1 MEDYRKDVLGNNEG
15 VGYSEEG
22 IVDATGVSSL
32 HDASSGYMEG
42 DGTVDNTQQQIPV
55 IEQKSPEDDERDRV
69 KKLDEQFMSV
79 MLDSQD
85 SINQNANYLS
95 SLNGVGARQMIN
107 YNAAAHADNFWGN
120 SDDLDQFMRFEYGK
134 SKFDTRGD
142 ILTTNAAKYNRQ
154 EQQNGFVRA
163 IGNGVPRMAARAV
176 GTFAATFTGIASA
189 VVNLVDAD
197 AGRDFRNSVGPTGI
211 NKLVDDFTDWYN
223 DVLPVYVSEETEQ
236 SAPWSLKNL
245 GSANFWANTLDTV
258 GFMIGGAAATYVTG
272 GWAVPLTVGTAGLE
286 LATDL
291 QRSNDPNDRSLSTKI
306 VPSIAAVGGALISK
320 YVPKAVQAQMQRFA
334 VGLLSASGE
343 AESEVLSHRKD
354 FMMNKYDAFMA
365 NTQHLE
371 ELENDRFNNDFG
383 ALNKEYSEKL
393 KEIYDGK
400 YDDATKAIK
409 KALLDAE
416 YNPQFDKLRTEHES
430 KVKDIKNN
438 AVKAYNN
445 AYKAYEDA
453 AGIIR
458 NANIAILTLSNAI
471 GATRMFNGGY
481 RRFLAYGKPNYAKGV
496 TKEAAEKAMKG
507 ESVAG
512 VGTKVF
518 DEEFKKIGFFSG
530 KGQLLGIKSGA
541 SEYAEEFGQ
550 NMWGN
555 AGKAYAEVYADDY
568 YGQITNQEQF
578 RAAANGVAAT
588 MKDIAWQAGFKAM
601 GDSLT
606 DGQAHLEGMMGFL
619 MGYIGIPMLQKP
631 KVSAETI
638 NGQGKKESKTRWRSP
653 IRFLGGIMGEIE
665 EENRKNQMLAEKA
678 KELNELLTPAKRE
691 EWKARMLHMAKS
703 NAYAEE
709 KEKATT
715 SNPFVRFAQKMRGD
729 NGAKNAAWI
738 ETGDK
743 NAWINADDK
752 ELLSL
757 VELMLTTGQEE
768 MLDSMI
774 SMIDPDASEADL
786 RKIKNMS
793 SVKDDNGNEVG
804 EYSNYK
810 IEELTAD
817 ATEEQKREYEQ
828 NVRDMRKKIKENRD
842 HLKNVVE
849 AYKNNLQQIII
860 ASNNGFDREAL
871 KMLTWYKTR
880 VDLFEQRASEMYERN
895 AEHFNAFNDTIGAY
909 VAEIVRS
916 GQESLDAVNSALAD
930 GNIQEKDKKELLN
943 KKQSIENT
951 IQVFQQ
957 GFQEWQ
963 SRWKDVNEQPNLSAV
978 QKTNKLFIGNVRGM
992 LNLSKTSDSAIENQ
1006 RAMEGLL
1013 MSMYTQMNDANT
1025 PFDSINSFLTK
1036 PEERAKFASE
1046 VYGIAQCLNNRQ
1058 VYQDKF
1064 NYYKKFPNAS
1074 REVYQLI
1081 MADLARK
1088 AAKEEQQK
1096 TENDL
1101 KTSKSVSSI
1110 YDTVERLI
1118 KEGKSAE
1125 EIEDTIYKLIS
1136 EGQNSEGLKAF
1147 INNMKFLQ
1155 DFHDALS
1162 TLIYDSSDKSGK
1174 IVSFQRILLRVMF
1187 DAAKTTVGEKNIIKK
1202 GKEILTELLADQEKF
1217 IKYITENNLVG
1228 SSESI
1233 ENVREVLKKDPDNAD
1248 RLYGKL
1254 KQIKIY
1260 ENEKNKPATKFE
1272 AIQKEIPKALDVALE
1287 VMEHQRKAKQE
1298 NSEGPSMS
1306 EEEIEA
1312 YNKRVEE
1319 TRLRASRASLLDYRV
1334 SQEYDKF
1341 ENVITGFDQSKAEQA
1356 ANNHETEGGK
1366 SEGDQAATQA
1376 AKNTESEGKKSEGD
1390 NTNGTGSTST
1400 ESPNKRNKK
1409 SNLDYDDGS
1418 ILDDEDEALEDE
1430 QQYSE
1435 TLGYAVEVDKQLKSK
1450 QTEGKWIPS
1459 VPFFNSI
1466 MKEAKKLIRICNTR
1480 RVKKGDKTVEEVCDK
1495 SESPWSKFWD
1505 MLQKLNVFSNLDEKA
1520 ADDADAIHVGDD
1532 VYFIIDKFDEGAGKS
1547 EIFGLSKE
1555 ELTYDGR
1562 PIIFMAVKKSTGYKC
1577 IGTMETT
1584 ESVLQKNNKLDFY
1597 NQCVQNAAEQQH
1609 AYIHNSVAKVSE
1621 ISSGL
1626 VETSD
1631 TQNKLSEVTP
1641 DYKDRLITLKD
1652 VKNKTIE
1659 SEALGG
1665 KATIRLKGGLGLKPS
1680 TLYLLV
1686 KDNVKGDWV
1695 PMRCAVG
1702 RFNKKDEQRLS
1713 ETKTWKRALEA
1724 IRNYCN
1730 VIHGDNWSKEEE
1742 STAFSALNGIINLS
1756 GYGIHLNIKKNK
1768 DTNQIYISVEK
1779 RTYIKDDNS
1788 QQETKETTEAESK
1801 EENNEEAPKEQ
1812 KAKYTIDYGVDVR
1825 FNGDLNQL
1833 YEELKEVLMTNE
1845 NFKIPF
1851 RINNGDIEAF
1861 KTGKKVIGEND
1872 LFYAETLQELI
1883 DEGIVSINIAKG
1895 GGEHTVGA
1903 YAVVDA
1909 TNLKSTTKTDES
1921 DKSKEEDKYKEKPVE
1936 DKNKNKKE
1944 EPTFNGYN
1952 RDQFVNGVST
1962 SESKSADGNKTITV
1976 SRLMYDAQNNLNTSE
1991 VSVVYT
1997 DDGIV
2002 SEVLIEGIVV
2012 KDEAIANVISQ
2023 NIDKVDILSIGTT
2036 FEFTD
2041 FYSGDNVEK
2050 ENMILIVPTGET
2062 TVEVY
2067 NVSEE
2072 TVDGKKS
2079 LKFELAVSDRTK
2091 KGYSLKELAHDYAD
2105 EVGRMVY
2112 AWRFL
2117 DKQFGNA
2124 IAYLNPE
2131 NIFNIDNVNNYLN
2144 TLIGS
2149 NGVLKQKVLSGEVSA
2164 KELNNILDTMYHEG
2178 IEIPDATNG
2187 IPKGWEGYF
2196 ETRAFLSKLI
2206 SNEQA
2211 KEAAAQAEAAQP
2223 TPPSATAPSVVEEE
2237 SKTQAA
2243 DTQQQAQSIVAEQSA
2258 TTEQQ
2263 ASEPTTDIAAEQ
2275 QSSEVEAQEKS
2286 DTSENVDASTNDTN
2300 TSRKAR
2306 RGGSRHSN
2314 IKPQD
2319 KKAPRINVEYEVAKI
2334 REMLPWIARED
2345 AFRIVNGLIMV
2356 GNKGAMVQ
2364 GLFENGIITLSRNAK
2379 RGTGFHEA
2387 FHYVFNTMMDE
2398 QLRQDMI
2405 DEVKAKTKIEND
2417 EEAEEWL
2424 AETFANYMV
2433 NRTYPKSLW
2442 QKIKEWFDSLLKILS
2457 IPHNE
2462 LTPLMEHVFRVINE
2476 EARHETLKS
2485 DVQLTHLSAKVRL
2498 SNGEYIK
2505 DNSFGNL
2512 NQETKDKLFEAGITP
2527 MEFELLSPDSRKDA
2541 LGCL

>member
-22 IVDATGVSSL
+22 IVDATGVSSI

-55 IEQKSPEDDERDRV
+55 IEQKSPEDEERDRV

-120 SDDLDQFMRFEYGK
+120 SDDLDKFMRFEYGK
-134 SKFDTRGD
+134 AKFDTRGD

-163 IGNGVPRMAARAV
+163 IGNGVPRMAVRAV
-176 GTFAATFTGIASA
+176 GTFVSTFTGIASA

-197 AGRDFRNSVGPTGI
+197 AGRDYRNTFGPTGI
-211 NKLVDDFTDWYN
+211 NKLVDDFTDCLN
-223 DVLPVYVSEETEQ
+223 DVVPVYVSEETEQ
-236 SAPWSLKNL
+236 AAPWSLKNL

-258 GFMIGGAAATYVTG
+258 GFTLGGAAATYVTG
-272 GWAVPLTVGTAGLE
+272 GLAVPLTVGAAGLE

-306 VPSIAAVGGALISK
+306 VPSIAAIGGALISK

-365 NTQHLE
+365 NTQQLE

-445 AYKAYEDA
+445 AYRAYEDA

-458 NANIAILTLSNAI
+458 NANIAILTLSNAM

-496 TKEAAEKAMKG
+496 TKEAAEKAMRG

-568 YGQITNQEQF
+568 YGQITSQEQF
-578 RAAANGVAAT
+578 RAATDGVAAT
-588 MKDIAWQAGFKAM
+588 MKDIAWQAGFKAI

-606 DGQAHLEGMMGFL
+606 NGQAHLEGMMGFL

-631 KVSAETI
+631 KVSANTI
-638 NGQGKKESKTRWRSP
+638 NSQGKKESKTRLRSP

-678 KELNELLTPAKRE
+678 KELNELLTPEKRE

-786 RKIKNMS
+786 RKIKNMC
-793 SVKDDNGNEVG
+793 SVKDANGNEVG

-895 AEHFNAFNDTIGAY
+895 AEHFNAFNDAIGAY
-909 VAEIVRS
+909 VAEVVRT

-943 KKQSIENT
+943 KKQLIENN

-957 GFQEWQ
+957 GLQEWQ
-963 SRWKDVNEQPNLSAV
+963 SRWREVNEQPNLSVV
-978 QKTNKLFIGNVRGM
+978 QKTNKLFMGNVRGM
-992 LNLSKTSDSAIENQ
+992 INLSKISDSAIENQ

-1046 VYGIAQCLNNRQ
+1046 MYGIAQCLNNRQ

-1074 REVYQLI
+1074 REVHQLI
-1081 MADLARK
+1081 MANLLRK
-1088 AAKEEQQK
+1088 AAKEKQQK

-1101 KTSKSVSSI
+1101 KSSKFVGSV
-1110 YDTVERLI
+1110 YDAVERLI

-1187 DAAKTTVGEKNIIKK
+1187 DASKTTVGEKNIIKK
-1202 GKEILTELLADQEKF
+1202 GKEILTEILADQEKF

-1228 SSESI
+1228 SSDII
-1233 ENVREVLKKDPDNAD
+1233 EDIRNVLKKDPDNAD

-1254 KQIKIY
+1254 KEIKIY
-1260 ENEKNKPATKFE
+1260 ENEKDKPATKFE

-1287 VMEHQRKAKQE
+1287 VMGHQRKAKRE

-1319 TRLRASRASLLDYRV
+1319 TRLRASRASLLNYHA
-1334 SQEYDKF
+1334 SKEYKNF
-1341 ENVITGFDQSKAEQA
+1341 ENVIAGFDQSKAEQA
-1356 ANNHETEGGK
+1356 ATQTANNPEPKE
-1366 SEGDQAATQA
+1366 
-1376 AKNTESEGKKSEGD
+1376 KKPEGD
-1390 NTNGTGSTST
+1390 NANGTVSPPT
-1400 ESPNKRNKK
+1400 ESPNGRNKK
-1409 SNLDYDDGS
+1409 SKLDYDGGS
-1418 ILDDEDEALEDE
+1418 IIDDEDEALKDE

-1480 RVKKGDKTVEEVCDK
+1480 RVKQGDKTVEEVCAK

-1597 NQCVQNAAEQQH
+1597 NQCVRNAAEQQH

-1621 ISSGL
+1621 ISSGF

-1652 VKNKTIE
+1652 VNNGVIE

-1665 KATIRLKGGLGLKPS
+1665 KATIRQKGGLVLKPS

-1742 STAFSALNGIINLS
+1742 STAFSALNSIINLS

-1788 QQETKETTEAESK
+1788 QQEAKGTTEAESK
-1801 EENNEEAPKEQ
+1801 GENNEEASEEQ

-1833 YEELKEVLMTNE
+1833 YEELKELLMTNE

-1861 KTGKKVIGEND
+1861 KTGEIVKGENEY
-1872 LFYAETLQELI
+1872 FHPETLQELI

-1921 DKSKEEDKYKEKPVE
+1921 DKSKEEDKS
-1936 DKNKNKKE
+1936 KNKSVENKDKKE
-1944 EPTFNGYN
+1944 EPKSNGYN
-1952 RDQFVNGVST
+1952 RDQFVNGVSI

-1991 VSVVYT
+1991 VSVFYT

-2002 SEVLIEGIVV
+2002 SEVLIDGIVV
-2012 KDEAIANVISQ
+2012 KDEAIANAISQ

-2036 FEFTD
+2036 FEHTD
-2041 FYSGDNVEK
+2041 FYSGDTVKK
-2050 ENMILIVPTGET
+2050 ENMILIVPIGKT
-2062 TVEVY
+2062 TVKVY

-2091 KGYSLKELAHDYAD
+2091 KGYSLKELAHDYVD

-2124 IAYLNPE
+2124 FVYLKPE
-2131 NIFNIDNVNNYLN
+2131 NIFNIDNVNSYLN

-2149 NGVLKQKVLSGEVSA
+2149 NGILKQKVLSGEVSA
-2164 KELNNILDTMYHEG
+2164 KELSNILDTMYHEG
-2178 IEIPDATNG
+2178 IEIPDATNV

-2211 KEAAAQAEAAQP
+2211 REAAAQAEAAQP
-2223 TPPSATAPSVVEEE
+2223 TSPSATAPFVVEEE

-2243 DTQQQAQSIVAEQSA
+2243 DTQQQAHGTATEQSA
-2258 TTEQQ
+2258 TTAQQ
-2263 ASEPTTDIAAEQ
+2263 ASEPTADIAAKQ
-2275 QSSEVEAQEKS
+2275 QPSEVGAQEKS
-2286 DTSENVDASTNDTN
+2286 ATSENVAASTNDTN

-2306 RGGSRHSN
+2306 RGGIIYSI

-2345 AFRIVNGLIMV
+2345 AFRIVNGFIMV
-2356 GNKGAMVQ
+2356 GNKGAMAQ

-2398 QLRQDMI
+2398 QLCQDMI
-2405 DEVKAKTKIEND
+2405 DEVKAKTKIEKD

-2424 AETFANYMV
+2424 AETFANYMI

-2442 QKIKEWFDSLLKILS
+2442 QKIKEWFDSLLRILS

-2498 SNGEYIK
+2498 SNGEYIN

-2527 MEFELLSPDSRKDA
+2527 MEFELLSPDSRKGA

>member
-55 IEQKSPEDDERDRV
+55 VEQKSPEDEERDRV

-134 SKFDTRGD
+134 AKFDTRGD

-163 IGNGVPRMAARAV
+163 IGNGVPRMAVRAV

-197 AGRDFRNSVGPTGI
+197 AGRDFRNSVGPTGV

-236 SAPWSLKNL
+236 AAPWSLKNL

-258 GFMIGGAAATYVTG
+258 GFTLGGAAATYVTG
-272 GWAVPLTVGTAGLE
+272 GWAVPLTVGAAGLE

-306 VPSIAAVGGALISK
+306 VPSIAAIGGALISK

-430 KVKDIKNN
+430 KVKDIKNY

-445 AYKAYEDA
+445 AYREYENA

-496 TKEAAEKAMKG
+496 TKEAAEKVMRG
-507 ESVAG
+507 ESVDG

-568 YGQITNQEQF
+568 YGQITDQKQF
-578 RAAANGVAAT
+578 RAATDGMAAT

-631 KVSAETI
+631 KVTAETI
-638 NGQGKKESKTRWRSP
+638 NGQGKKEKKTRWRSP

-678 KELNELLTPAKRE
+678 KELNELLTPEKRE
-691 EWKARMLHMAKS
+691 EWKARMLYMAKS

-729 NGAKNAAWI
+729 NGAKNAAWV

-793 SVKDDNGNEVG
+793 SVKDANGNEVG

-817 ATEEQKREYEQ
+817 ATEEQKREHEQ

-880 VDLFEQRASEMYERN
+880 VDLFEQRASEIYERN
-895 AEHFNAFNDTIGAY
+895 AEHFNAFNDAIGAY
-909 VAEIVRS
+909 VAEVVRS

-930 GNIQEKDKKELLN
+930 GNIQEKDKKELSN

-957 GFQEWQ
+957 GLLEWQ
-963 SRWKDVNEQPNLSAV
+963 SRWREVNEQPNLSVV
-978 QKTNKLFIGNVRGM
+978 QKTNKLFMGNVRAM
-992 LNLSKTSDSAIENQ
+992 INLSKISDSAIENQ

-1081 MADLARK
+1081 MDDLKRK
-1088 AAKEEQQK
+1088 AAKEEQLK

-1101 KTSKSVSSI
+1101 KSSKFVGSI
-1110 YDTVERLI
+1110 YNVVERLI
-1118 KEGKSAE
+1118 KEGKSVE

-1136 EGQNSEGLKAF
+1136 EGQNSEVLKAF

-1162 TLIYDSSDKSGK
+1162 TLIYDGSGRSGK

-1228 SSESI
+1228 SSDVI
-1233 ENVREVLKKDPDNAD
+1233 EDIREVLKKDPDNSD
-1248 RLYGKL
+1248 KLYGKL
-1254 KQIKIY
+1254 KKIKIY
-1260 ENEKNKPATKFE
+1260 ENEKDKPATKFE
-1272 AIQKEIPKALDVALE
+1272 AIQKEIPKAFDVALE

-1319 TRLRASRASLLDYRV
+1319 TRLRASRASLLNYRS
-1334 SQEYDKF
+1334 SQEYDKL
-1341 ENVITGFDQSKAEQA
+1341 ENVIAGFDQSKAEQA
-1356 ANNHETEGGK
+1356 ATQTANNP
-1366 SEGDQAATQA
+1366 
-1376 AKNTESEGKKSEGD
+1376 ESKGKKPEGD
-1390 NTNGTGSTST
+1390 NANGTGSTPT
-1400 ESPNKRNKK
+1400 ESPNKRNKNKRNKK
-1409 SNLDYDDGS
+1409 SNLNYDDGS
-1418 ILDDEDEALEDE
+1418 ILDDEDEALKDE

-1435 TLGYAVEVDKQLKSK
+1435 TLGYSVEVDKQLKSK

-1480 RVKKGDKTVEEVCDK
+1480 RVKKGDKTVEEVCAK

-1520 ADDADAIHVGDD
+1520 AADADAIHVGDD

-1609 AYIHNSVAKVSE
+1609 AYIHNSVAKVSA

-1652 VKNKTIE
+1652 VNNGTIE

-1730 VIHGDNWSKEEE
+1730 VIHGDNWSKDEE
-1742 STAFSALNGIINLS
+1742 STAFSALNGIINLT
-1756 GYGIHLNIKKNK
+1756 GYGIHININKNK

-1788 QQETKETTEAESK
+1788 QQEAKETTEAESK
-1801 EENNEEAPKEQ
+1801 GENNEEVSEEQ

-1851 RINNGDIEAF
+1851 RINNGDIDAF
-1861 KTGKKVIGEND
+1861 KTGETVKGEKEY
-1872 LFYAETLQELI
+1872 FYAKTLQELI
-1883 DEGIVSINIAKG
+1883 DEGIVSINLAKG
-1895 GGEHTVGA
+1895 GGDHTVGS

-1921 DKSKEEDKYKEKPVE
+1921 DKSKEEDKSKGKPVE

-1944 EPTFNGYN
+1944 EPTSNGYN
-1952 RDQFVNGVST
+1952 REQFVNGVSIK
-1962 SESKSADGNKTITV
+1962 ESKSANGYKTIVV
-1976 SRLMYDAQNNLNTSE
+1976 SRRMYDTENNLKTSE

-2002 SEVLIEGIVV
+2002 SEVLIDGVVV
-2012 KDEAIANVISQ
+2012 KGKAIAKVISQ

-2036 FEFTD
+2036 RWANSNGVT
-2041 FYSGDNVEK
+2041 
-2050 ENMILIVPTGET
+2050 ENMILIVPTGKT
-2062 TVEVY
+2062 TVKVY
-2067 NVSEE
+2067 NVSKE

-2091 KGYSLKELAHDYAD
+2091 KGYSLKELAHDYVD

-2117 DKQFGNA
+2117 DKQFGLA
-2124 IAYLNPE
+2124 FVYLNPQ
-2131 NIFNIDNVNNYLN
+2131 NIFNIHNVNNYLN
-2144 TLIGS
+2144 TLVGS

-2187 IPKGWEGYF
+2187 IPEGWEGYF

-2211 KEAAAQAEAAQP
+2211 REAAAQAEAAKP

-2243 DTQQQAQSIVAEQSA
+2243 DTQQQAQGTATEQSA
-2258 TTEQQ
+2258 TTDQQ
-2263 ASEPTTDIAAEQ
+2263 ASEPTTDVAAEQ

-2286 DTSENVDASTNDTN
+2286 ATSENVDASTNDTN

-2306 RGGSRHSN
+2306 RRASRRSD
-2314 IKPQD
+2314 IKSQD

-2345 AFRIVNGLIMV
+2345 AFRIVNGLIIV
-2356 GNKGAMVQ
+2356 GNKGAMAQ

-2442 QKIKEWFDSLLKILS
+2442 QKIKEWFESLLKILS

-2505 DNSFGNL
+2505 DNSFSNL

>member
-481 RRFLAYGKPNYAKGV
+481 RRFLAYGKPNYVKGV
-496 TKEAAEKAMKG
+496 TKEAAEKAMRG

-1319 TRLRASRASLLDYRV
+1319 TRLRASRASLLNYRV

-1480 RVKKGDKTVEEVCDK
+1480 RVRKGDKTVEEVCDK

-1788 QQETKETTEAESK
+1788 QQEAKETTEAESK
-1801 EENNEEAPKEQ
+1801 EENNEEATKEQ

-1895 GGEHTVGA
+1895 GGDHTVGA

-2050 ENMILIVPTGET
+2050 ENIILVVPTGET

-2067 NVSEE
+2067 NVSIE

-2263 ASEPTTDIAAEQ
+2263 ASEPTTDITAEQ
-2275 QSSEVEAQEKS
+2275 QSSEAEAQEKS

>member
-15 VGYSEEG
+15 VGYSEAD
-22 IVDATGVSSL
+22 IVDATGVSSI

-55 IEQKSPEDDERDRV
+55 IEQKSPEDEERDRV

-107 YNAAAHADNFWGN
+107 YNAASHADNFWGN
-120 SDDLDQFMRFEYGK
+120 SDDLDQFMRFEYGNA
-134 SKFDTRGD
+134 KFDTRGD

-163 IGNGVPRMAARAV
+163 IGNALPRIAVRAL
-176 GTFAATFTGIASA
+176 GTFASTFTGIASA
-189 VVNLVDAD
+189 VVNIVDAD

-211 NKLVDDFTDWYN
+211 NKLVDEFTDWYN

-236 SAPWSLKNL
+236 SAPWSLRNL
-245 GSANFWANTLDTV
+245 GSANFWANTSDTI
-258 GFMIGGAAATYVTG
+258 GFMLGAAAATYVTG
-272 GWAVPLTVGTAGLE
+272 GLAVPLTVGAAGLE

-291 QRSNDPNDRSLSTKI
+291 LRSNDPNDRSLSTKI
-306 VPSIAAVGGALISK
+306 VPAISAIGGALISK

-416 YNPQFDKLRTEHES
+416 YNPQFDKLRTEHDS
-430 KVKDIKNN
+430 RVKDIKNN
-438 AVKAYNN
+438 AVNAYNN

-471 GATRMFNGGY
+471 GATRLFNGGY

-496 TKEAAEKAMKG
+496 TKETAEKAMKG

-512 VGTKVF
+512 VGTQVF
-518 DEEFKKIGFFSG
+518 DEEVKKISFFSG

-568 YGQITNQEQF
+568 YGQITDQKQF
-578 RAAANGVAAT
+578 RAATDGVAAT

-606 DGQAHLEGMMGFL
+606 DGQAHLEGAIGFL
-619 MGYIGIPMLQKP
+619 MGYIGIPILQKP

-653 IRFLGGIMGEIE
+653 IRFIGGIMGEIE

-709 KEKATT
+709 KEKAAT
-715 SNPFVRFAQKMRGD
+715 SNPFVRFARKISGD

-757 VELMLTTGQEE
+757 VELMITTGQEE

-786 RKIKNMS
+786 RKIKNMC
-793 SVKDDNGNEVG
+793 SVKDANGNEVG
-804 EYSNYK
+804 EYSKYK
-810 IEELTAD
+810 IEELAAD

-849 AYKNNLQQIII
+849 AYKNNLQQIIV

-895 AEHFNAFNDTIGAY
+895 AEHFNAFNDAISAY
-909 VAEIVRS
+909 VTEVVRS

-930 GNIQEKDKKELLN
+930 ANIQAKDKEELSK

-957 GFQEWQ
+957 GLQEWQ
-963 SRWKDVNEQPNLSAV
+963 SRWKEVNEQPNLSAV

-1081 MADLARK
+1081 MADLMRK

-1101 KTSKSVSSI
+1101 KSSKSVGGI
-1110 YDTVERLI
+1110 YDVVERLI
-1118 KEGKSAE
+1118 NEGKSAE

-1162 TLIYDSSDKSGK
+1162 TLIYDPSGIGGK
-1174 IVSFQRILLRVMF
+1174 FVSFQRILLRVMF

-1228 SSESI
+1228 SSDVI
-1233 ENVREVLKKDPDNAD
+1233 EYVRDVLKRDPDNAD
-1248 RLYGKL
+1248 RKYGKL
-1254 KQIKIY
+1254 KKIKIY
-1260 ENEKNKPATKFE
+1260 ENEKDKPATKFE
-1272 AIQKEIPKALDVALE
+1272 AIQREIPKAFDVALE

-1319 TRLRASRASLLDYRV
+1319 TRLRASRVSLLNY
-1334 SQEYDKF
+1334 STSEEYDKF
-1341 ENVITGFDQSKAEQA
+1341 ENVITGFDQSKAEQ
-1356 ANNHETEGGK
+1356 
-1366 SEGDQAATQA
+1366 SATQA
-1376 AKNTESEGKKSEGD
+1376 ANNPKSEGKKSEGEKSEEKKSEGG
-1390 NTNGTGSTST
+1390 NANGTGGAQTKSSN
-1400 ESPNKRNKK
+1400 ERNKK
-1409 SNLDYDDGS
+1409 SNLNYDDGS
-1418 ILDDEDEALEDE
+1418 ILDDEDEALKDE

-1435 TLGYAVEVDKQLKSK
+1435 TLGYSVEVDKQLKSK

-1641 DYKDRLITLKD
+1641 DYKDRLITSKD
-1652 VKNKTIE
+1652 VNNGEIE
-1659 SEALGG
+1659 SETLGG
-1665 KATIRLKGGLGLKPS
+1665 KATIRQKGGLGLKPS

-1686 KDNVKGDWV
+1686 KDNVKGDLV

-1702 RFNKKDEQRLS
+1702 RFNKMDEQRLS

-1742 STAFSALNGIINLS
+1742 STAFSALNGVINLS

-1788 QQETKETTEAESK
+1788 QQEAKETTEAESK
-1801 EENNEEAPKEQ
+1801 GENNEEASEEQ

-1833 YEELKEVLMTNE
+1833 YEDLKEVLMTDE

-1861 KTGKKVIGEND
+1861 KTGKIVKGENES
-1872 LFYAETLQELI
+1872 FYPEKLQELI

-1895 GGEHTVGA
+1895 GGDHTVGA

-1921 DKSKEEDKYKEKPVE
+1921 DKSKEEDKSKNKPVE
-1936 DKNKNKKE
+1936 NKNKNKKE
-1944 EPTFNGYN
+1944 EPTSNGYN

-1962 SESKSADGNKTITV
+1962 SESKSADGDKTIVV
-1976 SRLMYDAQNNLNTSE
+1976 SRQMYDAQNNLKTSE
-1991 VSVVYT
+1991 VSVAYT
-1997 DDGIV
+1997 DDEIFF
-2002 SEVLIEGIVV
+2002 EVTIDGIVV
-2012 KDEAIANVISQ
+2012 KDRSVATDILL

-2036 FEFTD
+2036 FENTD
-2041 FYSGDNVEK
+2041 FYNGDTVKK
-2050 ENMILIVPTGET
+2050 ENMILIVPTDKT
-2062 TVEVY
+2062 TVKVY
-2067 NVSEE
+2067 NVSKE

-2079 LKFELAVSDRTK
+2079 LKFELAVSDHTK
-2091 KGYSLKELAHDYAD
+2091 KGYSLKELAHDYVD

-2117 DKQFGNA
+2117 DKQFGTA
-2124 IAYLNPE
+2124 FVYLKPE

-2149 NGVLKQKVLSGEVSA
+2149 NGILKQKVLSGEVSA

-2211 KEAAAQAEAAQP
+2211 REAAAQAEAAQP

-2237 SKTQAA
+2237 SKTQVA
-2243 DTQQQAQSIVAEQSA
+2243 DTQQQAQSTVAEQSA
-2258 TTEQQ
+2258 ATEQQ
-2263 ASEPTTDIAAEQ
+2263 VSEPTTDIAAERK
-2275 QSSEVEAQEKS
+2275 SSEVEAQEKS
-2286 DTSENVDASTNDTN
+2286 ATSENVDVSTNDTN

-2306 RGGSRHSN
+2306 RGSARHSI
-2314 IKPQD
+2314 IKQQD

-2345 AFRIVNGLIMV
+2345 AFKIVNGLIMV
-2356 GNKGAMVQ
+2356 GNKGAMAQ

-2387 FHYVFNTMMDE
+2387 FHYVFNTMMDD

-2433 NRTYPKSLW
+2433 DRTYPKSLW

-2462 LTPLMEHVFRVINE
+2462 LTPLMEHVFRIINE

-2505 DNSFGNL
+2505 DNSFNNL

>member
-15 VGYSEEG
+15 VGYSEAG

-55 IEQKSPEDDERDRV
+55 VEQKSPEDEERDRV

-79 MLDSQD
+79 MLNSQD
-85 SINQNANYLS
+85 SINQNTNYLS

-107 YNAAAHADNFWGN
+107 YNAASHADNFWGN

-134 SKFDTRGD
+134 AKFDTRGD
-142 ILTTNAAKYNRQ
+142 ILTANAAKYNRQ

-163 IGNGVPRMAARAV
+163 IGNGVPRMAARAA

-236 SAPWSLKNL
+236 SAPWSLRNL
-245 GSANFWANTLDTV
+245 GSANFWANTSDTI
-258 GFMIGGAAATYVTG
+258 GFMLGGAAATYVTG
-272 GWAVPLTVGTAGLE
+272 GLAAPLTVGAAGLE

-306 VPSIAAVGGALISK
+306 VPAIASIGGAVISK

-371 ELENDRFNNDFG
+371 ELENDRFNNDFS

-393 KEIYDGK
+393 KEIYYGK

-445 AYKAYEDA
+445 AYRAYEDA

-512 VGTKVF
+512 VGTQVF
-518 DEEFKKIGFFSG
+518 DEEVKKISFFSG

-541 SEYAEEFGQ
+541 SEYAEEFSQ

-568 YGQITNQEQF
+568 YGQITDQKQF
-578 RAAANGVAAT
+578 RAATDGMAAT

-606 DGQAHLEGMMGFL
+606 DGQAHLEGAIGFL

-653 IRFLGGIMGEIE
+653 IRFVGGIMGEIE

-709 KEKATT
+709 KEKAAT
-715 SNPFVRFAQKMRGD
+715 SNPFVRFARKISGD

-786 RKIKNMS
+786 RKIKNMC
-793 SVKDDNGNEVG
+793 SVKDANGNEVG

-810 IEELTAD
+810 IEKLTAD

-849 AYKNNLQQIII
+849 AYKNNLQQIIV

-909 VAEIVRS
+909 VAEVVRS

-930 GNIQEKDKKELLN
+930 GNIQAKDKEELLK

-957 GFQEWQ
+957 GLQEWQ
-963 SRWKDVNEQPNLSAV
+963 SRWKEVNEQHNLSVV

-1081 MADLARK
+1081 MNDLKRK
-1088 AAKEEQQK
+1088 AAMKEQQK

-1101 KTSKSVSSI
+1101 KSSKSVGSI
-1110 YDTVERLI
+1110 YDVVERLI

-1162 TLIYDSSDKSGK
+1162 TLIYDSGGRGGK
-1174 IVSFQRILLRVMF
+1174 FVSFQRILLRVMF

-1228 SSESI
+1228 SSGVI
-1233 ENVREVLKKDPDNAD
+1233 EDIREVLKKDPDNAE
-1248 RLYGKL
+1248 RIYGKL
-1254 KQIKIY
+1254 KKIKIY
-1260 ENEKNKPATKFE
+1260 ENEKDKPATKFE
-1272 AIQKEIPKALDVALE
+1272 AIQKEIPKAFDVALE

-1306 EEEIEA
+1306 EEEIAA
-1312 YNKRVEE
+1312 YSKRVEE
-1319 TRLRASRASLLDYRV
+1319 TRLRASRASLLDHRV
-1334 SQEYDKF
+1334 SEEYDKF

-1356 ANNHETEGGK
+1356 AIQT
-1366 SEGDQAATQA
+1366 ATQTA
-1376 AKNTESEGKKSEGD
+1376 NNPESKEKKSEGS
-1390 NTNGTGSTST
+1390 NANGTGGAPT
-1400 ESPNKRNKK
+1400 ESPNERNNK
-1409 SNLDYDDGS
+1409 SNLNYDDGS
-1418 ILDDEDEALEDE
+1418 ILDDEDETLKDG

-1435 TLGYAVEVDKQLKSK
+1435 TLGYSVEVDKQLKSK
-1450 QTEGKWIPS
+1450 QKEGKWIPS

-1597 NQCVQNAAEQQH
+1597 NQCVRNYAEQQH

-1631 TQNKLSEVTP
+1631 TQNNLSEVTP

-1652 VKNKTIE
+1652 VNNGIIE

-1665 KATIRLKGGLGLKPS
+1665 NATIRLKGGLGLKPS

-1742 STAFSALNGIINLS
+1742 STAFSALDGIINLS

-1768 DTNQIYISVEK
+1768 DTNKIYISVEK

-1788 QQETKETTEAESK
+1788 QQEAKETTDAESK
-1801 EENNEEAPKEQ
+1801 GENNEEASEEQ
-1812 KAKYTIDYGVDVR
+1812 KAKYTIDYVVDVR
-1825 FNGDLNQL
+1825 FNGDSKQL
-1833 YEELKEVLMTNE
+1833 YEDLKEVLMTNE

-1861 KTGKKVIGEND
+1861 KTGKIVKGEKEY
-1872 LFYAETLQELI
+1872 FYPKTLQELI

-1895 GGEHTVGA
+1895 GGDHTVGA

-1921 DKSKEEDKYKEKPVE
+1921 DKSKEEDKSKNKPVE
-1936 DKNKNKKE
+1936 SKSKKE
-1944 EPTFNGYN
+1944 EPTSNGYN

-1962 SESKSADGNKTITV
+1962 SESKSANGNKTIVV
-1976 SRLMYDAQNNLNTSE
+1976 SRQMYDAQNNIKTSE
-1991 VSVVYT
+1991 ILVVYT

-2002 SEVLIEGIVV
+2002 SEVTIDGVVV
-2012 KDEAIANVISQ
+2012 KDKAIADVISQ
-2023 NIDKVDILSIGTT
+2023 NIDKVDILRIGST

-2050 ENMILIVPTGET
+2050 ENMILIVPNGKT
-2062 TVEVY
+2062 TVNVY
-2067 NVSEE
+2067 NVSKE
-2072 TVDGKKS
+2072 TVDDKKS
-2079 LKFELAVSDRTK
+2079 LKFELIVSDSTK
-2091 KGYSLKELAHDYAD
+2091 KGYSQKELAHDYAD

-2124 IAYLNPE
+2124 FVYLNPE

-2149 NGVLKQKVLSGEVSA
+2149 NGILKQKVLSGEVSA

-2178 IEIPDATNG
+2178 IKIPDITNG

-2211 KEAAAQAEAAQP
+2211 REAAAQAEAAQP

-2237 SKTQAA
+2237 SKTQEA

-2258 TTEQQ
+2258 TTDQQ
-2263 ASEPTTDIAAEQ
+2263 ASEPTTDVAAEQ
-2275 QSSEVEAQEKS
+2275 QSSDVEAQEKS
-2286 DTSENVDASTNDTN
+2286 ATSENVDASTNNTN
-2300 TSRKAR
+2300 TSSNAR
-2306 RGGSRHSN
+2306 RKVRRRSN

-2356 GNKGAMVQ
+2356 GNKGAMAQ

-2387 FHYVFNTMMDE
+2387 FHYVFNTMMDD

-2457 IPHNE
+2457 IPNNE

-2505 DNSFGNL
+2505 DNSFSNL

>member
-1 MEDYRKDVLGNNEG
+1 
-15 VGYSEEG
+15 
-22 IVDATGVSSL
+22 
-32 HDASSGYMEG
+32 
-42 DGTVDNTQQQIPV
+42 
-55 IEQKSPEDDERDRV
+55 
-69 KKLDEQFMSV
+69 
-79 MLDSQD
+79 
-85 SINQNANYLS
+85 
-95 SLNGVGARQMIN
+95 
-107 YNAAAHADNFWGN
+107 
-120 SDDLDQFMRFEYGK
+120 
-134 SKFDTRGD
+134 
-142 ILTTNAAKYNRQ
+142 
-154 EQQNGFVRA
+154 
-163 IGNGVPRMAARAV
+163 
-176 GTFAATFTGIASA
+176 
-189 VVNLVDAD
+189 
-197 AGRDFRNSVGPTGI
+197 
-211 NKLVDDFTDWYN
+211 
-223 DVLPVYVSEETEQ
+223 
-236 SAPWSLKNL
+236 
-245 GSANFWANTLDTV
+245 
-258 GFMIGGAAATYVTG
+258 
-272 GWAVPLTVGTAGLE
+272 
-286 LATDL
+286 
-291 QRSNDPNDRSLSTKI
+291 
-306 VPSIAAVGGALISK
+306 
-320 YVPKAVQAQMQRFA
+320 
-334 VGLLSASGE
+334 
-343 AESEVLSHRKD
+343 
-354 FMMNKYDAFMA
+354 
-365 NTQHLE
+365 
-371 ELENDRFNNDFG
+371 
-383 ALNKEYSEKL
+383 
-393 KEIYDGK
+393 
-400 YDDATKAIK
+400 
-409 KALLDAE
+409 
-416 YNPQFDKLRTEHES
+416 
-430 KVKDIKNN
+430 
-438 AVKAYNN
+438 
-445 AYKAYEDA
+445 
-453 AGIIR
+453 
-458 NANIAILTLSNAI
+458 
-471 GATRMFNGGY
+471 
-481 RRFLAYGKPNYAKGV
+481 
-496 TKEAAEKAMKG
+496 
-507 ESVAG
+507 
-512 VGTKVF
+512 
-518 DEEFKKIGFFSG
+518 
-530 KGQLLGIKSGA
+530 
-541 SEYAEEFGQ
+541 
-550 NMWGN
+550 
-555 AGKAYAEVYADDY
+555 
-568 YGQITNQEQF
+568 
-578 RAAANGVAAT
+578 
-588 MKDIAWQAGFKAM
+588 
-601 GDSLT
+601 
-606 DGQAHLEGMMGFL
+606 
-619 MGYIGIPMLQKP
+619 
-631 KVSAETI
+631 
-638 NGQGKKESKTRWRSP
+638 
-653 IRFLGGIMGEIE
+653 
-665 EENRKNQMLAEKA
+665 
-678 KELNELLTPAKRE
+678 
-691 EWKARMLHMAKS
+691 
-703 NAYAEE
+703 
-709 KEKATT
+709 
-715 SNPFVRFAQKMRGD
+715 
-729 NGAKNAAWI
+729 
-738 ETGDK
+738 
-743 NAWINADDK
+743 
-752 ELLSL
+752 
-757 VELMLTTGQEE
+757 MLTTGQEE

-786 RKIKNMS
+786 RKIKNMC
-793 SVKDDNGNEVG
+793 SVKDANGNEVG

-828 NVRDMRKKIKENRD
+828 NVRDMRKKIKQNRD

-849 AYKNNLQQIII
+849 AYKNNLQQIIV

-909 VAEIVRS
+909 VAEVVRS

-930 GNIQEKDKKELLN
+930 GNIQAKDKEELLK

-957 GFQEWQ
+957 GLQEWQ
-963 SRWKDVNEQPNLSAV
+963 SRWKEVNEQPNLSVV

-1081 MADLARK
+1081 MDDLMRK

-1101 KTSKSVSSI
+1101 KTSKSVGSI
-1110 YDTVERLI
+1110 YDVVERLI

-1136 EGQNSEGLKAF
+1136 EGQNSEWLKAF

-1162 TLIYDSSDKSGK
+1162 TLIYDSGGRGGK
-1174 IVSFQRILLRVMF
+1174 VVSFQRILLRVMF

-1228 SSESI
+1228 SSDVI
-1233 ENVREVLKKDPDNAD
+1233 EDIREVLKKDPDNAE
-1248 RLYGKL
+1248 RIYGKL
-1254 KQIKIY
+1254 KEIKIY
-1260 ENEKNKPATKFE
+1260 ENEKDKPATKFE
-1272 AIQKEIPKALDVALE
+1272 AIQKEIPKAFDVALE

-1306 EEEIEA
+1306 EEEIAA

-1319 TRLRASRASLLDYRV
+1319 TRLRASRASLLNHRA
-1334 SQEYDKF
+1334 SEEYDKF

-1356 ANNHETEGGK
+1356 ATQTANN
-1366 SEGDQAATQA
+1366 S
-1376 AKNTESEGKKSEGD
+1376 ESEGKKLEVEKSKEKKSEGG
-1390 NTNGTGSTST
+1390 NANGTGGIPT
-1400 ESPNKRNKK
+1400 ESPNERNKK
-1409 SNLDYDDGS
+1409 SNLNYDDGS
-1418 ILDDEDEALEDE
+1418 ILDDEDEALKDE

-1435 TLGYAVEVDKQLKSK
+1435 TLGYSVEVDKQLKSK

-1577 IGTMETT
+1577 IGTIETT

-1641 DYKDRLITLKD
+1641 DYKDRLITSKD
-1652 VKNKTIE
+1652 VNNGVKE

-1665 KATIRLKGGLGLKPS
+1665 KAAIRLKGGLGLKPS

-1713 ETKTWKRALEA
+1713 ETKTWKKALEA

-1742 STAFSALNGIINLS
+1742 STAFSALNSIINLS

-1788 QQETKETTEAESK
+1788 QQEAKESTEAESK
-1801 EENNEEAPKEQ
+1801 GENNEEDSEEQ

-1833 YEELKEVLMTNE
+1833 YEDLKEVLMTNE

-1861 KTGKKVIGEND
+1861 KTGKKVIDENGY
-1872 LFYAETLQELI
+1872 FYPKTLQELI

-1895 GGEHTVGA
+1895 GGDHTVGA

-1909 TNLKSTTKTDES
+1909 TNLKSTIKTDES
-1921 DKSKEEDKYKEKPVE
+1921 DKSKEEDKSKNKPFE
-1936 DKNKNKKE
+1936 DKNKKE
-1944 EPTFNGYN
+1944 EPTSNGYN

-1976 SRLMYDAQNNLNTSE
+1976 SRQMYDAQNNLKTSE

-1997 DDGIV
+1997 DDRIV
-2002 SEVLIEGIVV
+2002 SEVTIDGIVV
-2012 KDEAIANVISQ
+2012 KDKAIADVISH

-2050 ENMILIVPTGET
+2050 ENMILIVPKDKT
-2062 TVEVY
+2062 TVNVY
-2067 NVSEE
+2067 NVSKE

-2079 LKFELAVSDRTK
+2079 LKFELVVSDSTK
-2091 KGYSLKELAHDYAD
+2091 KGYSQKELAHDYAD

-2124 IAYLNPE
+2124 FVYLKPE

-2149 NGVLKQKVLSGEVSA
+2149 NGILKQKVLSGEVSA

-2178 IEIPDATNG
+2178 IKIPDITNG

-2243 DTQQQAQSIVAEQSA
+2243 DTQQQAQSTVAEQSA
-2258 TTEQQ
+2258 TTDQQ
-2263 ASEPTTDIAAEQ
+2263 ASEPTTDVAAEQ
-2275 QSSEVEAQEKS
+2275 QSSDVEAQEKS
-2286 DTSENVDASTNDTN
+2286 ATSENIDDSTNDTN

-2306 RGGSRHSN
+2306 RGSARYSN

-2334 REMLPWIARED
+2334 REMIPWIARED

-2356 GNKGAMVQ
+2356 GNKGAMAQ

-2387 FHYVFNTMMDE
+2387 FHYVFNTMMDD

-2485 DVQLTHLSAKVRL
+2485 DVQLTHISAKVRL

-2505 DNSFGNL
+2505 DNSFNNL

>member
-15 VGYSEEG
+15 VGYSEAG

-55 IEQKSPEDDERDRV
+55 IEQKSPEDEERDRV
-69 KKLDEQFMSV
+69 KKFDEQFMSV

-95 SLNGVGARQMIN
+95 YLNGVGARQMIN

-134 SKFDTRGD
+134 ANLDTRGD

-236 SAPWSLKNL
+236 SAQWSLRNL
-245 GSANFWANTLDTV
+245 GSANFWANTSDTI
-258 GFMIGGAAATYVTG
+258 GFMLGGAAATYVTG
-272 GWAVPLTVGTAGLE
+272 GLAAPLTVGAAGLE

-291 QRSNDPNDRSLSTKI
+291 QRSNDPNDRSLYTKI
-306 VPSIAAVGGALISK
+306 VPAIAAIGGAVISK

-371 ELENDRFNNDFG
+371 ELENDRFNNNFG

-481 RRFLAYGKPNYAKGV
+481 RRFLAYGKPNHAKGV
-496 TKEAAEKAMKG
+496 TEEAAEKAMRG

-512 VGTKVF
+512 VGTQVF
-518 DEEFKKIGFFSG
+518 DEEVKKISFFSG

-555 AGKAYAEVYADDY
+555 AGEAYAEVYADDY

-578 RAAANGVAAT
+578 RAATDGVAAT

-601 GDSLT
+601 ADSLT
-606 DGQAHLEGMMGFL
+606 DGQAHLEGMIGFL
-619 MGYIGIPMLQKP
+619 MGYIGIPILQKP

-638 NGQGKKESKTRWRSP
+638 NDQGKKESKTRWRSP

-665 EENRKNQMLAEKA
+665 LENRRNQMLAEKA
-678 KELNELLTPAKRE
+678 KELNELLTPEKRE
-691 EWKARMLHMAKS
+691 EWKVRLLHMAKS
-703 NAYAEE
+703 KAYAEE
-709 KEKATT
+709 KEKAAT

-743 NAWINADDK
+743 NAWVNADDK

-786 RKIKNMS
+786 RKIKNMC
-793 SVKDDNGNEVG
+793 SVKDANGNDVG

-828 NVRDMRKKIKENRD
+828 NVRDMRKKIKQNRD

-849 AYKNNLQQIII
+849 AYKNNLRQIIV

-895 AEHFNAFNDTIGAY
+895 AEHFNAFNDAIGAY

-930 GNIQEKDKKELLN
+930 GNIQAKDKEELLK

-957 GFQEWQ
+957 GLQEWQ
-963 SRWKDVNEQPNLSAV
+963 SRWREVNEQPNLSAV

-992 LNLSKTSDSAIENQ
+992 LNLQKTSDSAIENQ

-1081 MADLARK
+1081 MANLARK
-1088 AAKEEQQK
+1088 AAEEKQQK

-1101 KTSKSVSSI
+1101 KTSKTVSAI
-1110 YDTVERLI
+1110 YDAVEKLI

-1162 TLIYDSSDKSGK
+1162 TLVYDSSGLSGK
-1174 IVSFQRILLRVMF
+1174 IVSFQRILLRVMY

-1202 GKEILTELLADQEKF
+1202 GKEILTELLSDQEKF

-1228 SSESI
+1228 SSDVI
-1233 ENVREVLKKDPDNAD
+1233 EDIRAVLKKDPDNAG

-1254 KQIKIY
+1254 KKIKIY
-1260 ENEKNKPATKFE
+1260 ENEKDKPATKFE
-1272 AIQKEIPKALDVALE
+1272 ALQKEIPKAFDVALE

-1319 TRLRASRASLLDYRV
+1319 TRLRASRASLLDYRA
-1334 SQEYDKF
+1334 SQEYNKF
-1341 ENVITGFDQSKAEQA
+1341 ENVITGFDKSKAEQA
-1356 ANNHETEGGK
+1356 ATQTANNP
-1366 SEGDQAATQA
+1366 
-1376 AKNTESEGKKSEGD
+1376 ESEGKKSEGEKSKEKKSEGG
-1390 NTNGTGSTST
+1390 NANGTGSAPT
-1400 ESPNKRNKK
+1400 ESPNERNKK
-1409 SNLDYDDGS
+1409 SNLNYDDGS
-1418 ILDDEDEALEDE
+1418 ILDDEDEAFKDE

-1435 TLGYAVEVDKQLKSK
+1435 TLGYSVEVDKQLKSK

-1652 VKNKTIE
+1652 VDNGTIE

-1665 KATIRLKGGLGLKPS
+1665 KAAIRQKGGLGLKPS

-1788 QQETKETTEAESK
+1788 QQEAKETTEAESK
-1801 EENNEEAPKEQ
+1801 GENNEEASEEQ

-1833 YEELKEVLMTNE
+1833 YEDLKELLMTNE

-1861 KTGKKVIGEND
+1861 KSGKTVAGEND
-1872 LFYAETLQELI
+1872 LFYPETLQELI
-1883 DEGIVSINIAKG
+1883 DEGIVSVNIAKG
-1895 GGEHTVGA
+1895 GGDHTVGA
-1903 YAVVDA
+1903 YAAVDA

-1921 DKSKEEDKYKEKPVE
+1921 DKSKKEDKSNDKPVENKKEKP
-1936 DKNKNKKE
+1936 
-1944 EPTFNGYN
+1944 TLNGYN

-1962 SESKSADGNKTITV
+1962 KESKSADGNKTIVV

-2002 SEVLIEGIVV
+2002 SEVLIDGIVV

-2036 FEFTD
+2036 FEYTD
-2041 FYSGDNVEK
+2041 FYSGDSVKK
-2050 ENMILIVPTGET
+2050 ENMILIVPTDKT
-2062 TVEVY
+2062 TVKVY
-2067 NVSEE
+2067 NVSKE
-2072 TVDGKKS
+2072 TVDGKES
-2079 LKFELAVSDRTK
+2079 LKFELVVSDSTK
-2091 KGYSLKELAHDYAD
+2091 KGYSQKELAHDYAD

-2124 IAYLNPE
+2124 FVYLKPE

-2149 NGVLKQKVLSGEVSA
+2149 NGILKQKVLSGEVSV

-2178 IEIPDATNG
+2178 IKIPDITNG

-2211 KEAAAQAEAAQP
+2211 REAAAQAEAAQP
-2223 TPPSATAPSVVEEE
+2223 TPPSATVPSVVEEE
-2237 SKTQAA
+2237 SKTQSS
-2243 DTQQQAQSIVAEQSA
+2243 DTQQQAQGTATEQSA

-2263 ASEPTTDIAAEQ
+2263 ASESTADIATEQ
-2275 QSSEVEAQEKS
+2275 QPSEVEAQEKS
-2286 DTSENVDASTNDTN
+2286 ATSENVDASTNNTN
-2300 TSRKAR
+2300 TSSNAR
-2306 RGGSRHSN
+2306 RKVRRRSD

-2356 GNKGAMVQ
+2356 GNKGAMAQ

-2405 DEVKAKTKIEND
+2405 GEVKAKTKIEDD

-2505 DNSFGNL
+2505 DNSFSNL

>member
-15 VGYSEEG
+15 VGYSEAG

-55 IEQKSPEDDERDRV
+55 IEQKSPEDEERDRV

-134 SKFDTRGD
+134 AKFDTRGD

-163 IGNGVPRMAARAV
+163 IGNGVPRMAARAA
-176 GTFAATFTGIASA
+176 GTFASTFTGIASA

-223 DVLPVYVSEETEQ
+223 DVLPVYASEETEQ
-236 SAPWSLKNL
+236 SAPWSLRNL
-245 GSANFWANTLDTV
+245 GSAKFWANTSDTI
-258 GFMIGGAAATYVTG
+258 GFMLGGAAATYVTG
-272 GWAVPLTVGTAGLE
+272 GLAAPLTVGAAGLE

-306 VPSIAAVGGALISK
+306 VPAIAAIGGAVISK

-416 YNPQFDKLRTEHES
+416 YNPQFDKLRIEHES

-496 TKEAAEKAMKG
+496 TKEAAEKAMRG

-518 DEEFKKIGFFSG
+518 DEEVKKISFFSG

-578 RAAANGVAAT
+578 RAATDGVAAT

-606 DGQAHLEGMMGFL
+606 DGQAHLEGAIGFL
-619 MGYIGIPMLQKP
+619 MGYIGIPILQKP

-638 NGQGKKESKTRWRSP
+638 NGQGKKEAKTRWRSP

-665 EENRKNQMLAEKA
+665 QENKKNQMLAEKA
-678 KELNELLTPAKRE
+678 KELNELLTPEKRE

-703 NAYAEE
+703 KAYAEE

-715 SNPFVRFAQKMRGD
+715 SNPFVRFAQKISGD

-786 RKIKNMS
+786 RKIKNMC
-793 SVKDDNGNEVG
+793 SVKDANGNEVG
-804 EYSNYK
+804 EYSKYK

-828 NVRDMRKKIKENRD
+828 NVRDMRKKINENRD

-849 AYKNNLQQIII
+849 AYKNNIQQIIV
-860 ASNNGFDREAL
+860 ASNNSFDREAL

-909 VAEIVRS
+909 VAEVVRS

-930 GNIQEKDKKELLN
+930 GNIQEKDKKELLK

-957 GFQEWQ
+957 GLQEWQ
-963 SRWKDVNEQPNLSAV
+963 SRWKEVNEQPNLSVV
-978 QKTNKLFIGNVRGM
+978 QKTNKLFMGNIRGM

-1081 MADLARK
+1081 MDDLRRK

-1101 KTSKSVSSI
+1101 KSSKSVGSI
-1110 YDTVERLI
+1110 YDVVERLI

-1162 TLIYDSSDKSGK
+1162 TLVYDGSGRSGK

-1228 SSESI
+1228 NSDVI
-1233 ENVREVLKKDPDNAD
+1233 ENVREVLKKDPDNAE
-1248 RLYGKL
+1248 RIYGKL
-1254 KQIKIY
+1254 KEIKIY
-1260 ENEKNKPATKFE
+1260 ENEKDKPATKFE
-1272 AIQKEIPKALDVALE
+1272 AIQKEIPKAFDVALE

-1319 TRLRASRASLLDYRV
+1319 TRLRSSRASLLNYRV

-1341 ENVITGFDQSKAEQA
+1341 ENVIAGFDQSKAEQA
-1356 ANNHETEGGK
+1356 ATQTTNNP
-1366 SEGDQAATQA
+1366 
-1376 AKNTESEGKKSEGD
+1376 ESKEKKSEGG
-1390 NTNGTGSTST
+1390 NANGIGSAPT
-1400 ESPNKRNKK
+1400 ESPNVRNKK
-1409 SNLDYDDGS
+1409 SNLNYNDGS
-1418 ILDDEDEALEDE
+1418 ILDDEDEVLKDE

-1520 ADDADAIHVGDD
+1520 ADDADAIRVGDD

-1547 EIFGLSKE
+1547 EIFGLSKD

-1597 NQCVQNAAEQQH
+1597 NQCVRNSAEQQH

-1626 VETSD
+1626 VEISD
-1631 TQNKLSEVTP
+1631 TQNKLYEVTP

-1652 VKNKTIE
+1652 VNNGVIE
-1659 SEALGG
+1659 SESLGG
-1665 KATIRLKGGLGLKPS
+1665 KATIRQKGGLGLKQS

-1702 RFNKKDEQRLS
+1702 RFNKKDEQRLL

-1742 STAFSALNGIINLS
+1742 SAAFSALNGIINLS

-1788 QQETKETTEAESK
+1788 QQEAKETTEAESK
-1801 EENNEEAPKEQ
+1801 GENNEEASEKQ

-1833 YEELKEVLMTNE
+1833 YEDLKEVLMTNE

-1861 KTGKKVIGEND
+1861 KTGKIVKGEKEY
-1872 LFYAETLQELI
+1872 FYPKTFQELI

-1895 GGEHTVGA
+1895 GGDHTVGA

-1921 DKSKEEDKYKEKPVE
+1921 DKFKEEDKSKDKPVE
-1936 DKNKNKKE
+1936 NKKE
-1944 EPTFNGYN
+1944 EQTSNGYN

-1962 SESKSADGNKTITV
+1962 SESKSANGDKTIVV
-1976 SRLMYDAQNNLNTSE
+1976 SRQMYDAQNNLKTSE
-1991 VSVVYT
+1991 VSVAYT

-2002 SEVLIEGIVV
+2002 SEVTIDGIVI
-2012 KDEAIANVISQ
+2012 KDKDIADVISQ
-2023 NIDKVDILSIGTT
+2023 NIDNVDILSIGSTS
-2036 FEFTD
+2036 EYTD
-2041 FYSGDNVEK
+2041 FFSGDILKK
-2050 ENMILIVPTGET
+2050 ENKILIVPIGKTKLRVYKVSKESSRGE
-2062 TVEVY
+2062 E
-2067 NVSEE
+2067 
-2072 TVDGKKS
+2072 S
-2079 LKFELAVSDRTK
+2079 LKFELAVSECPQ

-2112 AWRFL
+2112 AWRFI

-2124 IAYLNPE
+2124 FVYLKPE
-2131 NIFNIDNVNNYLN
+2131 NIFNIDNVNSYLN

-2149 NGVLKQKVLSGEVSA
+2149 NGILKQKVLSGEVSA

-2178 IEIPDATNG
+2178 IKIPDITNG

-2211 KEAAAQAEAAQP
+2211 REAAAQAEAAQP

-2237 SKTQAA
+2237 SKIQDA
-2243 DTQQQAQSIVAEQSA
+2243 DTQQQAQSTATEQSA

-2263 ASEPTTDIAAEQ
+2263 ASEPTADIAVKQ
-2275 QSSEVEAQEKS
+2275 QPSEVEAQEKS
-2286 DTSENVDASTNDTN
+2286 ATSENVDASTNDTN

-2306 RGGSRHSN
+2306 RGGARHSN

-2356 GNKGAMVQ
+2356 GNKGAMAQ

-2405 DEVKAKTKIEND
+2405 DEVKAKTKTEND

-2505 DNSFGNL
+2505 DNSFSNL

>member
-15 VGYSEEG
+15 VGYSEAG

-55 IEQKSPEDDERDRV
+55 IEQKSPEDEERDRV

-134 SKFDTRGD
+134 AKFDTRGD

-236 SAPWSLKNL
+236 AAPWSLRNL

-258 GFMIGGAAATYVTG
+258 GFTIGGAAATYVTG
-272 GWAVPLTVGTAGLE
+272 GLAAPLTVGAAGLE

-306 VPSIAAVGGALISK
+306 VPSIAAIGGALISK

-496 TKEAAEKAMKG
+496 TKETAEKAMRG

-518 DEEFKKIGFFSG
+518 DEEVKKINFFSG
-530 KGQLLGIKSGA
+530 KGQLLGIRSGA

-578 RAAANGVAAT
+578 RAATDGVAAT

-619 MGYIGIPMLQKP
+619 MGYIGIPILQKP

-638 NGQGKKESKTRWRSP
+638 NAQGKKESKTRWRSP

-678 KELNELLTPAKRE
+678 KELNELLTPEKRE

-703 NAYAEE
+703 KAYAEE

-715 SNPFVRFAQKMRGD
+715 SNPFVRFAQKMSGD

-786 RKIKNMS
+786 RKIKNMC
-793 SVKDDNGNEVG
+793 SVKDANGNEVG
-804 EYSNYK
+804 EYSKYK

-895 AEHFNAFNDTIGAY
+895 AEHFNAFNDTIGTY
-909 VAEIVRS
+909 VAEVVRS

-957 GFQEWQ
+957 GLQEWQ
-963 SRWKDVNEQPNLSAV
+963 SRWKEVNEQPNLSAV

-1013 MSMYTQMNDANT
+1013 MSMYTQMNDAKT

-1046 VYGIAQCLNNRQ
+1046 MYGIAQCLNNRQ

-1110 YDTVERLI
+1110 YNTVERLI

-1162 TLIYDSSDKSGK
+1162 TLIYDGSGRSGK

-1228 SSESI
+1228 SSEFI
-1233 ENVREVLKKDPDNAD
+1233 EDVREVLKKDPDNAD
-1248 RLYGKL
+1248 RRYGKL
-1254 KQIKIY
+1254 KEVKIY
-1260 ENEKNKPATKFE
+1260 ENEKDKPATKFE
-1272 AIQKEIPKALDVALE
+1272 AIQKEIPKAFDVALE

-1356 ANNHETEGGK
+1356 ATQTDNNSESKGNK
-1366 SEGDQAATQA
+1366 SEGE
-1376 AKNTESEGKKSEGD
+1376 KSKEKKSEGG
-1390 NTNGTGSTST
+1390 NANGTESAPI
-1400 ESPNKRNKK
+1400 ESPNEKNKK
-1409 SNLDYDDGS
+1409 SNLNYDDGS
-1418 ILDDEDEALEDE
+1418 ILDDEDEALKDE

-1435 TLGYAVEVDKQLKSK
+1435 TLGYAVEVDKQLKSN

-1466 MKEAKKLIRICNTR
+1466 MKGAKKLIRICNTR

-1532 VYFIIDKFDEGAGKS
+1532 VYFIIDKFDEEAGKS

-1584 ESVLQKNNKLDFY
+1584 ETVLQKNNKLDFY
-1597 NQCVQNAAEQQH
+1597 NQCVRNSAEQQH
-1609 AYIHNSVAKVSE
+1609 AYIHNSVAKVSA

-1652 VKNKTIE
+1652 VNNGVIK

-1665 KATIRLKGGLGLKPS
+1665 KAAIRQKGGLGLKPS

-1788 QQETKETTEAESK
+1788 QQEAKETIDAESK
-1801 EENNEEAPKEQ
+1801 GENNEEASEEQ

-1825 FNGDLNQL
+1825 FNSDLNQL
-1833 YEELKEVLMTNE
+1833 YEDLKEVLMTNE

-1861 KTGKKVIGEND
+1861 KTGEIVKGGNGY
-1872 LFYAETLQELI
+1872 FHPETLQELI
-1883 DEGIVSINIAKG
+1883 DEGIVSINIAKDG
-1895 GGEHTVGA
+1895 GDHTVGA

-1909 TNLKSTTKTDES
+1909 TNLKSTTKTEES
-1921 DKSKEEDKYKEKPVE
+1921 DKSKEEDKSKDKPVE
-1936 DKNKNKKE
+1936 NKNKKE
-1944 EPTFNGYN
+1944 EPTSNGYN

-1962 SESKSADGNKTITV
+1962 QESKSADGNKTIVV
-1976 SRLMYDAQNNLNTSE
+1976 SRLMYDAQNRINVSE

-2002 SEVLIEGIVV
+2002 SEVLINGVVV
-2012 KDEAIANVISQ
+2012 KDKAIADVISQ
-2023 NIDKVDILSIGTT
+2023 NIDNVDILSIGTT
-2036 FEFTD
+2036 LEFTD

-2067 NVSEE
+2067 NISEE

-2079 LKFELAVSDRTK
+2079 LKFELVVSDRTK
-2091 KGYSLKELAHDYAD
+2091 KGYSQKELAQDYAD

-2124 IAYLNPE
+2124 FVYLNPE
-2131 NIFNIDNVNNYLN
+2131 NIFNIDNINNYLN

-2149 NGVLKQKVLSGEVSA
+2149 NGILKQKVLSGEVSA

-2178 IEIPDATNG
+2178 IKIPDITNG

-2223 TPPSATAPSVVEEE
+2223 TPPSATAPSVIEQQ
-2237 SKTQAA
+2237 SKTQVA
-2243 DTQQQAQSIVAEQSA
+2243 DTQQQAQSTVAEQSA

-2263 ASEPTTDIAAEQ
+2263 VSKPTADIAAKQ
-2275 QSSEVEAQEKS
+2275 QSSEVEAQENS
-2286 DTSENVDASTNDTN
+2286 ATSENVDTSTNDTN

-2306 RGGSRHSN
+2306 RCDSRYSN

-2505 DNSFGNL
+2505 DNSFSNL
-2512 NQETKDKLFEAGITP
+2512 NQETKDKLFEVGITP

>member
-15 VGYSEEG
+15 VGYSEAG

-42 DGTVDNTQQQIPV
+42 DGTVDNAQQQIPV
-55 IEQKSPEDDERDRV
+55 IEQKSPEDEERDRL

-134 SKFDTRGD
+134 AKFDTRGD

-163 IGNGVPRMAARAV
+163 IGNGVPRMAARAA
-176 GTFAATFTGIASA
+176 GTFASTFTGIASA
-189 VVNLVDAD
+189 VVNLVDTD

-236 SAPWSLKNL
+236 SAPWSLRNL
-245 GSANFWANTLDTV
+245 GSANFWANTSDTI
-258 GFMIGGAAATYVTG
+258 GFMLGGAAATYVTG
-272 GWAVPLTVGTAGLE
+272 GLAAPLTVGAAGLE

-291 QRSNDPNDRSLSTKI
+291 QRSNDPNDKSLSTKI
-306 VPSIAAVGGALISK
+306 VPSIAAIGGAVISK

-383 ALNKEYSEKL
+383 TLNKEYSEKL

-400 YDDATKAIK
+400 YDDATKVIK

-445 AYKAYEDA
+445 AYRAYEDA
-453 AGIIR
+453 SGIIR

-471 GATRMFNGGY
+471 GATRLFNGGY

-496 TKEAAEKAMKG
+496 TKEAAEKAMRG

-512 VGTKVF
+512 VGTQVF
-518 DEEFKKIGFFSG
+518 DEEVKKISFFSG

-568 YGQITNQEQF
+568 YGQITNQKQF
-578 RAAANGVAAT
+578 RAATDGVVAT

-606 DGQAHLEGMMGFL
+606 DGQAHLEGAIGFL
-619 MGYIGIPMLQKP
+619 MGYIGLPMLQKP

-638 NGQGKKESKTRWRSP
+638 NGQGKKEAKTRWRSP
-653 IRFLGGIMGEIE
+653 IRFVGGIMGEIE

-709 KEKATT
+709 KEKAAT

-793 SVKDDNGNEVG
+793 SVKDDNGNDVG
-804 EYSNYK
+804 EYSKYK

-849 AYKNNLQQIII
+849 AYKNNLQQIIV

-880 VDLFEQRASEMYERN
+880 VDLFEQRASEMYEHN

-930 GNIQEKDKKELLN
+930 GNIQAKDKEELLK

-957 GFQEWQ
+957 GLQEWQ
-963 SRWKDVNEQPNLSAV
+963 SRWKEVNEQPNLSAV

-1013 MSMYTQMNDANT
+1013 MSMFTQMNDANT

-1088 AAKEEQQK
+1088 AAMEEQQK

-1110 YDTVERLI
+1110 YDVVERLI
-1118 KEGKSAE
+1118 KEGKSVE

-1136 EGQNSEGLKAF
+1136 EGQNSEWLKAF

-1162 TLIYDSSDKSGK
+1162 TLIYDSSGRSGK

-1202 GKEILTELLADQEKF
+1202 GKEILTELLSDQEKF

-1228 SSESI
+1228 RSDVI
-1233 ENVREVLKKDPDNAD
+1233 EDVREVLKKDPDDAD
-1248 RLYGKL
+1248 RRYGKL
-1254 KQIKIY
+1254 KEIKIY
-1260 ENEKNKPATKFE
+1260 ENEKDKPATKFE
-1272 AIQKEIPKALDVALE
+1272 AIQKEIPKAFDVALE

-1319 TRLRASRASLLDYRV
+1319 TRLRASRASLLKYRA
-1334 SQEYDKF
+1334 SEEYDKF

-1356 ANNHETEGGK
+1356 ATQTANNL
-1366 SEGDQAATQA
+1366 
-1376 AKNTESEGKKSEGD
+1376 ESKGKKSEGG
-1390 NTNGTGSTST
+1390 NANGTGVTPT

-1409 SNLDYDDGS
+1409 SNLNYDDSS
-1418 ILDDEDEALEDE
+1418 ILDDEDEALKDE

-1435 TLGYAVEVDKQLKSK
+1435 TLGYSVEVDKQLKSK

-1597 NQCVQNAAEQQH
+1597 NQCVRNSAEQQH

-1652 VKNKTIE
+1652 VNNGVIE

-1665 KATIRLKGGLGLKPS
+1665 KATIRQKGGLGLKPS

-1686 KDNVKGDWV
+1686 KDNVKGDLV

-1702 RFNKKDEQRLS
+1702 RFNKNDEQRLS

-1730 VIHGDNWSKEEE
+1730 VIHGDNWSKDEE

-1788 QQETKETTEAESK
+1788 QQEAKETTEAESK
-1801 EENNEEAPKEQ
+1801 GENNEEASEEQ

-1833 YEELKEVLMTNE
+1833 YEDLKEVLMTNE

-1872 LFYAETLQELI
+1872 HFYPETLQELI

-1895 GGEHTVGA
+1895 GGDHTVGA

-1909 TNLKSTTKTDES
+1909 TNLKSTTKTNEH
-1921 DKSKEEDKYKEKPVE
+1921 DKSKEEDKSKGKPVE
-1936 DKNKNKKE
+1936 DKSKNKKE
-1944 EPTFNGYN
+1944 EPTSNGYN

-1962 SESKSADGNKTITV
+1962 KESKSADGNKTIVV

-1991 VSVVYT
+1991 VSVVCT

-2002 SEVLIEGIVV
+2002 SEVLIEGVVV
-2012 KDEAIANVISQ
+2012 KDEAVANVISQ

-2036 FEFTD
+2036 FEYTD
-2041 FYSGDNVEK
+2041 FYSGDTVKK
-2050 ENMILIVPTGET
+2050 ENMILIVPTDKT
-2062 TVEVY
+2062 IVKVY
-2067 NVSEE
+2067 NVSKE
-2072 TVDGKKS
+2072 TVDGKES
-2079 LKFELAVSDRTK
+2079 LKFELVVSDSTK
-2091 KGYSLKELAHDYAD
+2091 KGYSQKELAHDYTD

-2124 IAYLNPE
+2124 FVYLKYE

-2144 TLIGS
+2144 ALVGN
-2149 NGVLKQKVLSGEVSA
+2149 NGILKQKVLSGEVSA

-2211 KEAAAQAEAAQP
+2211 REAAAQAEAAKP
-2223 TPPSATAPSVVEEE
+2223 IPSSATAPSVVE
-2237 SKTQAA
+2237 
-2243 DTQQQAQSIVAEQSA
+2243 QQV
-2258 TTEQQ
+2258 
-2263 ASEPTTDIAAEQ
+2263 SEPTTDIATEQ
-2275 QSSEVEAQEKS
+2275 QSSGVEAQEKS
-2286 DTSENVDASTNDTN
+2286 ATSENVDASTNDTN
-2300 TSRKAR
+2300 TSRKSR
-2306 RGGSRHSN
+2306 RGVARHSN

-2356 GNKGAMVQ
+2356 GNKGAMAQ

-2405 DEVKAKTKIEND
+2405 DEVKAKTKIEDD

-2505 DNSFGNL
+2505 DNSFSNL